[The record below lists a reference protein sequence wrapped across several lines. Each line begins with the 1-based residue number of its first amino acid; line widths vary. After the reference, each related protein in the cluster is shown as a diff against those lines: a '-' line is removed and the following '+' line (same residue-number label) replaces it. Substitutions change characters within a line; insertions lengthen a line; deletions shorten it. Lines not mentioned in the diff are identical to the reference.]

1 MKFASHVILF
11 VGIYC
16 LYIKHVQ
23 SGVFMS
29 QRKHLLETAYDIEY
43 QCVTDS
49 ESYISYL
56 EHFTMYVV
64 LPQNKYSV

>member
-1 MKFASHVILF
+1 MKFASHVIFF

-16 LYIKHVQ
+16 LQIEHVQ
-23 SGVFMS
+23 TGVFMS

-49 ESYISYL
+49 CISYL